1 MERLYFWMAVKIS
14 RAFKDI
20 SLSFKRHPVTNDVVA
35 LKNEDAIKKSVI
47 NLCRT
52 RLDERFFNELLGT
65 SIEDTLFEVV
75 GPDIGASLEEEIST
89 LLSNF
94 EPRIDLTDV
103 SIDTE
108 SDYNGLFITIRYD
121 IVGVPLPVQTIE
133 FLLQPNRI

>member
-1 MERLYFWMAVKIS
+1 MPTKIS

-20 SLSFKRHPVTNDVVA
+20 SLSFSKHPVTNDIIA

-52 RLDERFFNELLGT
+52 RIDERFFNELLGT
-65 SIEDTLFEVV
+65 TIEDTLFEVV

-94 EPRIDLTDV
+94 EPRVDV
-103 SIDTE
+103 TSVYVDTE
-108 SDYNGLFITIRYD
+108 QDYHGLYITIKYY
-121 IVGVPLPVQTIE
+121 IVGVPLPIQTIE